1 MTLQKETSELIKAGI
16 ISEETAEKI
25 KGYYKTKE
33 TSSTNRLFVV
43 FGVLGAILV
52 GLGIILI
59 IAHNWDNL
67 SKTIKTVLAF
77 VPLIIG
83 QLFAG
88 YSLLKRKDSQVWK
101 ESSSAF
107 LFFSVGAAISLI
119 SQIYN
124 IHGNL
129 SSFLFTWLLL
139 CLPLVY
145 VMRSSITSLLYIA
158 GITYYSVEIGYS
170 SYLSSLNYNFYWI
183 LLLLILPYYYLLFR
197 KKPKSNSMIF
207 HNWLLPLSLLI
218 SLGTIADKNEELM
231 FISYVSLL
239 GMFYLLGNT
248 KFFSEQKLRN
258 NSYKILGSLGTI
270 GILLNLSFNWFWQDL
285 RTKEF
290 VFEQL
295 FSSNE
300 FIVSSII
307 TVLAL
312 GLLFF
317 RMKNINLKNIKPISH
332 IFVLFILIFI
342 LGMTSSVA
350 VILINLIV
358 FVIGILTI
366 REGAGQNHLG
376 ILNYGL
382 LIITILVVCRFFD
395 TELSFV
401 LRGLL
406 FVIVGT
412 GFFFANYLMLKK
424 RKHAAN

>member
-1 MTLQKETSELIKAGI
+1 MTLQKETTELIKAGI

-83 QLFAG
+83 QVFAG
-88 YSLLKRKDSQVWK
+88 YSLLKRKDSHAWK

-170 SYLSSLNYNFYWI
+170 SYLSSVNYNFYWI
-183 LLLLILPYYYLLFR
+183 LLLLILPYYYLLF
-197 KKPKSNSMIF
+197 KNKPKSNSMIF
-207 HNWLLPLSLLI
+207 HNWLLPLSFLI
-218 SLGTIADKNEELM
+218 SLGTIAEKNEELM
-231 FISYVSLL
+231 FIAYVSLL
-239 GMFYLLGNT
+239 GMFYLVGNT
-248 KFFSEQKLRN
+248 KFFSEQKLIN

-285 RTKEF
+285 RVKEF

-317 RMKNINLKNIKPISH
+317 RMKNVNLKNVKPISH